1 VGQTEP
7 APDQTGTRKYR
18 FNLFRYRIG
27 RYIVIFGHFAHQQI
41 TNTSPNDIGFITFF
55 LQTAND
61 FGGVGAELLN
71 RDTMFS
77 GWNNNMLSNN
87 KFPKLK
93 KLMAQT
99 LFEVERNDGGSLT

>member
-1 VGQTEP
+1 MGKPEP

-18 FNLFRYRIG
+18 FNLFRYRIS
-27 RYIVIFGHFAHQQI
+27 RDIVIFGHFAHQQV

-55 LQTAND
+55 LETTND

-71 RDTMFS
+71 RDAMFS
-77 GWNNNMLSNN
+77 KWNNNMLSDN

-93 KLMAQT
+93 KLVAQT
-99 LFEVERNDGGSLT
+99 LFEVERCDRGSLT